1 MRVAKRGGDDYSCEA
16 MALSDRTYMRD
27 DRPYHKWSAAVVILL
42 LNIAVFFV
50 QYSKGR
56 ESQQWFLTYGALSV
70 EGLKNGFVWQFLTY
84 QFLHGG
90 FIHLVLNS
98 MALYFFGRPV
108 EEMLGTR
115 MFLRLYLLS
124 GFVGGLVQVGLGLI
138 SGDFGGPMVG
148 ASAGIFGLIAAFSI
162 LSPDS
167 TILLAFVIP
176 LRARYFLPIIIA
188 LSVLFLFVGSNDGI
202 AHGAHL
208 GGILFGVAYL
218 RWLRHATFFSDWWR
232 RLQQP
237 RRSRPLV
244 KVRFPK
250 SSSWTEENRRAREA
264 GGGSTDFISTEVDPI
279 LEKISAHG
287 FQSLTEPEKKILE
300 AARARLEKK

>member
-1 MRVAKRGGDDYSCEA
+1 MRVAKRVGDDYACDA

-27 DRPYHKWSAAVVILL
+27 DRPYQKWSAAVAILL

-70 EGLKNGFVWQFLTY
+70 EGLKHGFVWQFLTY

-90 FIHLVLNS
+90 FVHLVLNS

-108 EEMLGTR
+108 EEMLGR
-115 MFLRLYLLS
+115 GMFLRLYLLS
-124 GFVGGLVQVGLGLI
+124 GFVGGLVQVGLGLL
-138 SGDFGGPMVG
+138 SGNFGGPMVG
-148 ASAGIFGLIAAFSI
+148 ASAGIFGLIAAFSL

-188 LSVLFLFVGSNDGI
+188 VSVLFLLVGGNDGI

-218 RWLRHATFFSDWWR
+218 RWLRHASFFSGWWR
-232 RLQQP
+232 RLP
-237 RRSRPLV
+237 GVRRGRPLI

-250 SSSWTEENRRAREA
+250 SSSWSEESRRSREA
-264 GGGSTDFISTEVDPI
+264 GGSTDFISKEVDPI